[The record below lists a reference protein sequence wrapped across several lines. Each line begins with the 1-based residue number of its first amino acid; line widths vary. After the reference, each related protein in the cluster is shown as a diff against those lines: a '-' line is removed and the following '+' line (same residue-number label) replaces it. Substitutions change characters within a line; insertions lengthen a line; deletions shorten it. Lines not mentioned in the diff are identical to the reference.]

1 METKK
6 RDMKKF
12 SKIVNSNKNSVRG
25 ETAMLKVDGEEYS
38 GDSQVLSGFFKY
50 HQEAC
55 SAPEVTQEEDDQ
67 LYRQA
72 TIDVASLQFILQSRG
87 WKLPTVSYEQTE
99 QLVSRLR
106 NGSSPDFYGLTS
118 EHIKYGGATAILFLH
133 LTSTSRFNLLNMEF
147 LRRIFSAQLL

>member
-38 GDSQVLSGFFKY
+38 GDGQVLSGFFKY